1 MIVIEQALLLFSEER
16 LSSMFVSRDTN
27 YSDHVESDQASSTS
41 TDGSGSG
48 SSSNVTAIIIGVVVG
63 GVAAI
68 AITAG
73 ILFFLYKKRRWD
85 RIRRREEQLLAYH
98 IQAGWKAEDA
108 ELATMAGRPSS
119 SLSIYRAHSADIND
133 RPPAYQTLHVPVYD
147 PSRYRNIDI
156 PPAVQFSARQAQSQ
170 PVDNASVRAS
180 SHLRNQPVSHLN
192 DDSPLPQLL
201 QPPRLS
207 FLGHSPESTRDS
219 IQSDSLFQA
228 TVVPADSS
236 TLDQTPRPPRRPKPV
251 LSRLITNL
259 N

>member
-1 MIVIEQALLLFSEER
+1 MVI
-16 LSSMFVSRDTN
+16 SRDTS
-27 YSDHVESDQASSTS
+27 YSGHVESDHASSTS

-73 ILFFLYKKRRWD
+73 ILFFLHKKRRWD
-85 RIRRREEQLLAYH
+85 RIHRREEQLLEYH

-108 ELATMAGRPSS
+108 ELATMRGRPSS
-119 SLSIYRAHSADIND
+119 SLSIYRAHSDDISD

-147 PSRYRNIDI
+147 PSRYRDIDV
-156 PPAVQFSARQAQSQ
+156 PPAVQFSAIRQPPLQ
-170 PVDNASVRAS
+170 PIDNAPARVS
-180 SHLRNQPVSHLN
+180 SQLRNQPVSHPN

-201 QPPRLS
+201 QPPGPL
-207 FLGHSPESTRDS
+207 FLGTSPDSTRDS

-228 TVVPADSS
+228 TAAPAESS
-236 TLDQTPRPPRRPKPV
+236 TLDRTARLPRRPKPV

>member
-1 MIVIEQALLLFSEER
+1 MVL
-16 LSSMFVSRDTN
+16 SRDTT
-27 YSDHVESDQASSTS
+27 YSGHVESDHASSTP

-48 SSSNVTAIIIGVVVG
+48 SSNNVTSIIIGVVVG

-85 RIRRREEQLLAYH
+85 RIHRREEQLLAYH
-98 IQAGWKAEDA
+98 IQAGLKADDA
-108 ELATMAGRPSS
+108 ELATMPGRPSS
-119 SLSIYRAHSADIND
+119 SLSIYRAHSDDIND
-133 RPPAYQTLHVPVYD
+133 QPPAYQTLHVPVYD
-147 PSRYRNIDI
+147 PSRYRDIDI
-156 PPAVQFSARQAQSQ
+156 PPAVKLAAMRQPPLQ
-170 PVDNASVRAS
+170 PVDNASVRVS
-180 SHLRNQPVSHLN
+180 SQLRNQPVPHLN

-201 QPPRLS
+201 QPPAPS
-207 FLGHSPESTRDS
+207 FLGPSPDSTRDS

-228 TVVPADSS
+228 NVVPVDSS
-236 TLDQTPRPPRRPKPV
+236 TLEQMPRPPRRPKPV

>member
-1 MIVIEQALLLFSEER
+1 MVI
-16 LSSMFVSRDTN
+16 SRDTN
-27 YSDHVESDQASSTS
+27 YSGHVESDHASSTS

-85 RIRRREEQLLAYH
+85 RIRRREEQLLEYD
-98 IQAGWKAEDA
+98 IQAGLKSEDA
-108 ELATMAGRPSS
+108 ELATMRGRPSS
-119 SLSIYRAHSADIND
+119 SLSVYRAHSDDISD

-147 PSRYRNIDI
+147 PSRYRDI
-156 PPAVQFSARQAQSQ
+156 NVPPAVQFSAMRQPPLQ
-170 PVDNASVRAS
+170 PADNAPARVS
-180 SHLRNQPVSHLN
+180 SQFRNQPVSHPN

-201 QPPRLS
+201 QPPGPVFR
-207 FLGHSPESTRDS
+207 GTSPDSTRDS

-228 TVVPADSS
+228 TVAPADSS
-236 TLDQTPRPPRRPKPV
+236 TLDRTARLPRRPKPV

>member
-1 MIVIEQALLLFSEER
+1 MVI
-16 LSSMFVSRDTN
+16 SRDTN
-27 YSDHVESDQASSTS
+27 DSGHVESDHASSTS
-41 TDGSGSG
+41 TDSPGSG
-48 SSSNVTAIIIGVVVG
+48 SSNNVTSIIIGVVVG

-85 RIRRREEQLLAYH
+85 RIRRHEEQLLEYH
-98 IQAGWKAEDA
+98 IQAGLKADDA
-108 ELATMAGRPSS
+108 ELGTMRGRPSS
-119 SLSIYRAHSADIND
+119 SLSMYRAHSDDISD

-147 PSRYRNIDI
+147 PSRYRDIDI
-156 PPAVQFSARQAQSQ
+156 TPTMQFSTMRQPPLQ
-170 PVDNASVRAS
+170 PVDNAHVRVPPQ
-180 SHLRNQPVSHLN
+180 LRDQLVSHLN

-201 QPPRLS
+201 QPPGRS
-207 FLGHSPESTRDS
+207 FLGTSPDSTRDS
-219 IQSDSLFQA
+219 IQSDGLFQA

-236 TLDQTPRPPRRPKPV
+236 TLDQTARLPRRPKPV

>member
-1 MIVIEQALLLFSEER
+1 
-16 LSSMFVSRDTN
+16 MFLSRDTD
-27 YSDHVESDQASSTS
+27 YSGHVETDPASSTS
-41 TDGSGSG
+41 TNGSGSG

-98 IQAGWKAEDA
+98 TQAGWKADDA
-108 ELATMAGRPSS
+108 ELATMPGRPSS
-119 SLSIYRAHSADIND
+119 SFSFYRAHSADIND

-156 PPAVQFSARQAQSQ
+156 PPAAQFSAMRQAQFQ
-170 PVDNASVRAS
+170 PDDNASGRVPS
-180 SHLRNQPVSHLN
+180 QLRNQPVPRLN
-192 DDSPLPQLL
+192 DNSPLPQLL
-201 QPPRLS
+201 QPPRPS
-207 FLGHSPESTRDS
+207 FLEVSPDSTRDS